1 MSNPQDPNE
10 TPRPTPPSAPPGR
23 YISSRLREK
32 LEAAQSEPETPIGGG
47 GPPWGGIIGAVIVIA
62 LAIGG
67 FMWWRGSH
75 AKHETAATP
84 ASADSAATAAADT
97 TAHTDSTAMAA
108 ASPSPSPSPVA
119 TAHGAASAS
128 KPAGTVTKPA
138 ASTAAQAETPA
149 KPKEKPAATASSGES
164 APAPPKAG
172 KAPFGVSVAS
182 FMFEDKANESRDA
195 LAASTG
201 LPAIVMPRDEGGTTM
216 YHVVLGSF
224 PTRTAAEK
232 KATELLT
239 SAGVHEAQV
248 VSRPK

>member
-10 TPRPTPPSAPPGR
+10 TPRPTPPAPPGR

-32 LEAAQSEPETPIGGG
+32 LEASQGEPETPLGGG

-75 AKHETAATP
+75 AKHETAAAP
-84 ASADSAATAAADT
+84 APADSAATAAADT
-97 TAHTDSTAMAA
+97 SHAAADSSAMAA
-108 ASPSPSPSPVA
+108 ASPTPAPSPSPAAHAPSSSGA
-119 TAHGAASAS
+119 TAAKPTAAAP
-128 KPAGTVTKPA
+128 KEKAKPA
-138 ASTAAQAETPA
+138 AV
-149 KPKEKPAATASSGES
+149 ASSSEES

-172 KAPFGVSVAS
+172 KGPFGISVAS

-224 PTRTAAEK
+224 PTRSAAEK